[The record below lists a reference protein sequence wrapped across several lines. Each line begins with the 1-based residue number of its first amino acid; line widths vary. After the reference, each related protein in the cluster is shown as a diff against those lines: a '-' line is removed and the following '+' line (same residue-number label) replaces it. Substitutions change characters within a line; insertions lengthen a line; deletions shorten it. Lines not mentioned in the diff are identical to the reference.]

1 MANFKS
7 GEKVKWV
14 EEMVCVPHPEGKT
27 DRKGNVLPVFR
38 DKEITGTV
46 VNSGWD
52 NKYTVRPDGTTTPR
66 GMESYYDKMVKGS
79 KLQKI

>member
-1 MANFKS
+1 MINFKS

-38 DKEITGTV
+38 DKEITGII
-46 VNSGWD
+46 VNSCYD
-52 NKYTVRPDGTTTPR
+52 NRYTVRPDGTTTPR
-66 GMESYYDKMVKGS
+66 GMESYYDKTVIGS

>member
-7 GEKVKWV
+7 GEKVKWI

-38 DKEITGTV
+38 DKEVTGTI
-46 VNSGWD
+46 VNSCWD
-52 NKYTVRPDGTTTPR
+52 NKYTVRPDGTNTPR
-66 GMESYYDKMVKGS
+66 GMESYYDKMVIGS
-79 KLQKI
+79 KLQKR